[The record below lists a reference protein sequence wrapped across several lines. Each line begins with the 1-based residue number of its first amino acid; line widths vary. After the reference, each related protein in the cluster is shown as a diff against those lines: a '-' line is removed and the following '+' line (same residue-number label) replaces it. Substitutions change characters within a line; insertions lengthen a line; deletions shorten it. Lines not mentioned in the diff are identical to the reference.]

1 MFISLWLFCKKTKSF
16 PNQYS
21 LLHYETLGGADDCMH
36 GGETLTDRWS
46 SLDVQISN
54 SIWALI
60 VVVVVDAGQNITHC
74 LGSCWRLLVL
84 RYSLLQYTLFDLVGN
99 SASSFQVLHV
109 GYFFIQSGK
118 KNVELEVII
127 CKTNMWIRI
136 IKIENKTEWVKKKL

>member
-1 MFISLWLFCKKTKSF
+1 
-16 PNQYS
+16 
-21 LLHYETLGGADDCMH
+21 MH

-60 VVVVVDAGQNITHC
+60 VVVVVVDAGQNITHC

-99 SASSFQVLHV
+99 SASSFQVLNV

-127 CKTNMWIRI
+127 CKTNRWIRI
-136 IKIENKTEWVKKKL
+136 IKIENNTEWVKIVNCVPWVCNIRENGTSNG